1 MEDHTHKSTLKVYL
15 IAANCVIGSFF
26 FGYAIIYIN
35 ISLVTIETVLDIEE
49 SKKNTIE
56 GII

>member
-1 MEDHTHKSTLKVYL
+1 MVYL

-26 FGYAIIYIN
+26 FGYSVIYLN
-35 ISLVTIETVLDIEE
+35 ISLVTIETVLGIDE

-56 GII
+56 GVISGIRKSQDLL